1 MVIAIAELTE
11 EKRERGVPQLT
22 HISFHRPHLF
32 ILNIFIIFNL
42 FVSTTFTWLSAHVT
56 LGPHYI

>member
-11 EKRERGVPQLT
+11 EKRDRGVPQLT

-32 ILNIFIIFNL
+32 ILNIFIVFESIRKYNFR
-42 FVSTTFTWLSAHVT
+42 VVKC
-56 LGPHYI
+56 